1 MSTVNYTFTDFA
13 KKIAYVVTRFC
24 GTSII
29 KKMVIGVQVVTASQ
43 IIRYR
48 WQAISSC
55 PCITDHVACV
65 CSYNYTRDH
74 GIRSRVHNPALTKK
88 HSHCM

>member
-43 IIRYR
+43 IIRCR

-55 PCITDHVACV
+55 PCITDHVAVCV
-65 CSYNYTRDH
+65 AVTTLGESDLGAQSSSY
-74 GIRSRVHNPALTKK
+74 
-88 HSHCM
+88 

>member
-43 IIRYR
+43 IIRCR

-55 PCITDHVACV
+55 PCITDHMWHVCVAV
-65 CSYNYTRDH
+65 TTLGESDLDAQSSFYQK
-74 GIRSRVHNPALTKK
+74 S
-88 HSHCM
+88 M